1 MATIFGRFGA
11 ILAPFWGPG
20 WEQKGAKM
28 DQKTEKSKSQDDIQ
42 KMIAKKRPQKSKN
55 APQSQKGE
63 FQKSAS
69 RPEDLSGGGGTP
81 L

>member
-1 MATIFGRFGA
+1 MNQKAEK
-11 ILAPFWGPG
+11 
-20 WEQKGAKM
+20 WE
-28 DQKTEKSKSQDDIQ
+28 SQDDIQ

-69 RPEDLSGGGGTP
+69 RPENLSGGGVP
-81 L
+81 PSNILRN